1 MANQW
6 FRLYGEFAHDAKVQ
20 MLSECNQRRLIMLF
34 CIRCNGDVTLH
45 DDEVTFQLRVTDYE
59 WAETKAIFISKG
71 FINKDNELLNWDKR
85 QFISDSS
92 AERVAKHR
100 AKIKADVTPSNV
112 TVTLPE
118 QNRTEQI
125 QNRIEKYIPP
135 IPEELFTEFAKVRK
149 DKRAAKFTQRMFFG
163 ISNQAAL
170 AGITAE
176 RAIEICCER
185 GWTSFQAT
193 WIKDKSN
200 KPMKGYGIISDDK
213 FNDWL
218 EPKQEL
224 IAND

>member
-45 DDEVTFQLRVTDYE
+45 DDEVIFQLRVTDYE

-125 QNRIEKYIPP
+125 QNRTEKYIPP
-135 IPEELFTEFAKVRK
+135 IPAELFTEFAKVRK

>member
-125 QNRIEKYIPP
+125 QNRTEKYIPP
-135 IPEELFTEFAKVRK
+135 IPAELFTEFAKVRK

>member
-125 QNRIEKYIPP
+125 QNRTEHKKHIVAKAPNNDDNFLDFWCWYPKKVGKDAAYKAWNKCKPNYDLLFKTLMWQKESKQWQAEDGKYIPNPATYLNQGRWQDEAP
-135 IPEELFTEFAKVRK
+135 I
-149 DKRAAKFTQRMFFG
+149 
-163 ISNQAAL
+163 
-170 AGITAE
+170 
-176 RAIEICCER
+176 
-185 GWTSFQAT
+185 
-193 WIKDKSN
+193 
-200 KPMKGYGIISDDK
+200 
-213 FNDWL
+213 
-218 EPKQEL
+218 QE
-224 IAND
+224 NPF

>member
-6 FRLYGEFAHDAKVQ
+6 FRLYGEFAHDPKVQ

-125 QNRIEKYIPP
+125 QNITEHKKHIVAKATNYFEDFWYKYPKKVGKDAALKSWNKVKPDILQVIDALNWQRESKQWQAEDGKYIPNPATYLNQGRWQDEPP
-135 IPEELFTEFAKVRK
+135 I
-149 DKRAAKFTQRMFFG
+149 
-163 ISNQAAL
+163 
-170 AGITAE
+170 
-176 RAIEICCER
+176 
-185 GWTSFQAT
+185 
-193 WIKDKSN
+193 
-200 KPMKGYGIISDDK
+200 
-213 FNDWL
+213 
-218 EPKQEL
+218 QE
-224 IAND
+224 NPF

>member
-1 MANQW
+1 MFN
-6 FRLYGEFAHDAKVQ
+6 
-20 MLSECNQRRLIMLF
+20 
-34 CIRCNGDVTLH
+34 
-45 DDEVTFQLRVTDYE
+45 
-59 WAETKAIFISKG
+59 
-71 FINKDNELLNWDKR
+71 
-85 QFISDSS
+85 
-92 AERVAKHR
+92 
-100 AKIKADVTPSNV
+100 
-112 TVTLPE
+112 
-118 QNRTEQI
+118 
-125 QNRIEKYIPP
+125 
-135 IPEELFTEFAKVRK
+135 EFAKVRK